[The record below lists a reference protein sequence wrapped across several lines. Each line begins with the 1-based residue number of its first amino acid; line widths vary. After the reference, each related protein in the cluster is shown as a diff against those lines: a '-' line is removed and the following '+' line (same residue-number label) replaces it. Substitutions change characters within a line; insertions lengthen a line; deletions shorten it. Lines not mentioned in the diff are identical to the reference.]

1 MKQIRFL
8 LAFLLL
14 AVLAGIPGRGAFPD
28 VPGDAYYKNPV
39 DWAVSNGVTDG
50 VSETEFAPDEPCT
63 RAQIVGFLWKLAGR
77 PQAADVTR
85 FADVDQDSWYYAPV
99 CWAVEAGVTDGVSET
114 EFQPDRTCTRA
125 EGAAFLYKYYGRAA
139 VNGAVPFTDVSR
151 ADWFHSAVLWC
162 VQQGIVSG
170 VTRTEFAPYEVFTRA
185 HIVTML
191 CRAETSDPPQPVTGV
206 YLGVQNYGSVSDKD
220 AMAHRFWYQNA
231 EHTAAIPS
239 EGGAYTIQNQL
250 QEGAVYDLL
259 FRDGVL
265 LNAEPI
271 EAKTLTELPTVPVYQ
286 VQKRAGGAVV
296 SPAQAR
302 IGTYAVEAADAVYLT
317 EAPVTYSPPIHGT
330 PGSKTVRNFLLTA
343 LEPVGT
349 TLYVYGGGWNWQDN
363 AADSAA
369 SSIGVS
375 DSWVR
380 FFRSQD
386 PGYDYKNSDAAF
398 SWYPFGGWNQYH
410 YHGLDC
416 SGYVG
421 WAVYNT
427 VESESGHSGCVTFAD
442 RQAKLLEEK
451 GLGSLSSSVGRLL
464 PGDVFS
470 MQGHVW
476 ISLGTC
482 SDGSI
487 LILHSTPST
496 SRTGS
501 KGGGVQISAIGS
513 AGSEAA
519 QLAEKYMSACWPEW
533 YARYP
538 IRICEPGS
546 YLSCVGHFTWSDSLD
561 PDGCRQMAPAELLRN
576 LFGF

>member
-14 AVLAGIPGRGAFPD
+14 AALAAIPGRGAFRD

-39 DWAVSNGVTDG
+39 DWAVSLGVTDG
-50 VSETEFAPDEPCT
+50 VSETEFAPDAPCT

-77 PQAADVTR
+77 PEAADMAR
-85 FADVDQDSWYYAPV
+85 FTDVEKESWYYEPV
-99 CWAVEAGVTDGVSET
+99 CWAVENGVTDGVSDS

-125 EGAAFLYKYYGRAA
+125 EGAAFLYKYYGREA
-139 VNGAVPFTDVSR
+139 VTGAVPFSDVSR
-151 ADWFHSAVLWC
+151 SDWFHSAVLWC
-162 VQQGIVSG
+162 AQKGVVSG

-191 CRAETSDPPQPVTGV
+191 CRAETSEPPRPVTGV
-206 YLGVQNYGSVSDKD
+206 YLGVRNYGAVSDKD
-220 AMAHRFWYQNA
+220 AMVHRFWYQGS
-231 EHTAAIPS
+231 EHPAAIPS

-250 QEGAVYDLL
+250 QEGTVYHLL

-265 LNAEPI
+265 LSAEEA
-271 EAKTLTELPTVPVYQ
+271 EAKALTELPTLPVYS
-286 VQKRAGGAVV
+286 VQKQPGGAAV
-296 SPAQAR
+296 SPAETKS
-302 IGTYAVEAADAVYLT
+302 GGWAVAGADAVYLT
-317 EAPVTYSPPIHGT
+317 DGPISYTPPVLGT
-330 PGSKTVRNFLLTA
+330 LGVKTVRNFLLTA

-349 TLYVYGGGWNWQDN
+349 TLYVYGGGWNWQDT
-363 AADSAA
+363 AADHAA

-386 PGYDYKNSDAAF
+386 AGYDYKNPDAAQ

-410 YHGLDC
+410 CHGLDC

-421 WAVYNT
+421 WALYNT
-427 VESESGHSGCVTFAD
+427 IETASGSTGCVTFAD
-442 RQAKLLEEK
+442 RQAKLFEDK
-451 GLGSLSSSVGRLL
+451 GLGSCSGSVGTLL

-476 ISLGTC
+476 LSRGTC
-482 SDGSI
+482 GDGSI
-487 LILHSTPST
+487 LILHSTPSP
-496 SRTGS
+496 SRSGV
-501 KGGGVQISAIGS
+501 KGGGVQLSAIGS

-533 YARYP
+533 YQRYP

-561 PDGCRQMAPAELLRN
+561 PDGCKGMTPAALMQN